1 MRTILAKI
9 NILANAFEKDG
20 NIETAELLHNIFIK
34 ISKKKKKKSSGKNV
48 PNNPS
53 LWASCQAWAK
63 KTYDIHPSAYSNAGA
78 ARRYRQKGGTW
89 RKASVNNT
97 RLAQEVFQTEAEKF
111 PEVVQISDEFYKA
124 ISSQDY
130 DGAKELIEE
139 MRNFNVNAGTPELK
153 NKTQQMLSFTT
164 QSYNEALK
172 RRTFRQDPQV
182 TREQKDIAER
192 DAVRDEENFTYK
204 EVIEKLKKFLL
215 EKKFDKAITYL
226 NGQVTF
232 NPLFENPNTVEA
244 LYMQYGRIKSSIDD
258 KTDYQ
263 AYERFYLLARKILER
278 ENFPRTLNNLTIV
291 MKAQMRRAN
300 EPYDNM
306 AIDNFVARSL
316 SLQNKNQIKR

>member
-139 MRNFNVNAGTPELK
+139 MRNFNVNADTPELK
-153 NKTQQMLSFTT
+153 NKTQQMLSFMT
-164 QSYNEALK
+164 QSYNEASK

-182 TREQKDIAER
+182 KREQLDIAER